1 MPVQW
6 VDLGPRGLLVASADR
21 AWLQNHQLGAFGL
34 DRPMSSSLEATP
46 ETTTR
51 LLDGAIAA
59 AERGAPPPAPP
70 PMTAVRWAWDL
81 VNQWYIAHHS
91 VGLLRDS
98 VGRYDEVDRPDLA
111 AFAAARL
118 DGEEGHD
125 RFPLDDLHA
134 LGYEAERA
142 VAAVAPDPVA
152 VSLIAFAHDALA
164 APEPVGFLGYIHA
177 MERHAIRVPH
187 DWFTTLGEILPPG
200 VDATSGLRAH
210 ATDLDLEHVEQAVAF
225 FATLPASDR
234 AEIARACF
242 RTAQIRCA
250 SPGHPSEEQ
259 LAAMLSPFSLSP
271 RPSARRSDH
280 QQKGA
285 LR

>member
-1 MPVQW
+1 VLAQW
-6 VDLGPRGLLVASADR
+6 VDLGPGGLLVASADR
-21 AWLQNHQLGAFGL
+21 AWIQSPQPGAFGL
-34 DRPMSSSLEATP
+34 DRPMPPSLEATP
-46 ETTTR
+46 ETTGR

-59 AERGAPPPAPP
+59 AERGTPPPAAP

-91 VGLLRDS
+91 VGLLGDS
-98 VGRYDEVDRPDLA
+98 VARYRGVDRPDLA
-111 AFAAARL
+111 AFAATRL
-118 DGEEGHD
+118 EGEQGHN
-125 RFPLDDLHA
+125 RFPLDDLRA

-152 VSLIAFAHDALA
+152 VSLIAFARDALA
-164 APEPVGFLGYIHA
+164 AAEPVGFLGYIHA
-177 MERHAIRVPH
+177 MERHAIRVPS
-187 DWFTTLGEILPPG
+187 DWFTTLNGILPPG

-210 ATDLDLEHVEQAVAF
+210 ATDLDLEHVSEAVAF
-225 FATLPASDR
+225 FATLPPRDR

-259 LAAMLSPFSLSP
+259 LAAMLSPFSVSP
-271 RPSARRSDH
+271 APSARRGDH
-280 QQKGA
+280 QQQGA